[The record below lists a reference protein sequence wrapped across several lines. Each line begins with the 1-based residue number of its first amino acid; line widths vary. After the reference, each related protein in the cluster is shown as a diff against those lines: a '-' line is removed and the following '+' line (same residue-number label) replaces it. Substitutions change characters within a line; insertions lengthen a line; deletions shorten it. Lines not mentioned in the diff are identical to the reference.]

1 MTDVPIPPTMD
12 PPQTR
17 ADRGRPFGWPILFAP
32 LVFIAHF
39 LEEGR
44 GFVSWFNAHV
54 PNGITESLFWTVN
67 VNALAITVG
76 VVVLAWLVPS
86 GFSPLAVV
94 AWFSFLMAANALLH
108 IVGAIV
114 DRAYMP
120 GLVTAI
126 LLYLPFYTWVMR
138 ETVRSRRWTPAAIVS
153 IAILGALPMLAHGYL
168 IIFRQSRLF

>member
-1 MTDVPIPPTMD
+1 VSI
-12 PPQTR
+12 
-17 ADRGRPFGWPILFAP
+17 AERGRLFGWPILLAP
-32 LVFIAHF
+32 VIFVAHF
-39 LEEGR
+39 LEEGP
-44 GFVSWFNAHV
+44 GFVTWFNAHV

-67 VNALAITVG
+67 VTALAITVG
-76 VVVLAWLVPS
+76 VVALEWLAPS
-86 GFSPLAVV
+86 GFSSMAVV
-94 AWFSFLMAANALLH
+94 AWFTFLMAANAVLH
-108 IVGAIV
+108 IVGAIA

-138 ETVRSRRWTPAAIVS
+138 EIVRSRRWTPAAIVS